1 MVKRK
6 IKITEHNKRI
16 NLVAEDKELTKRFI
30 DYSEGLT
37 IKEIKE
43 LNLIK
48 VSKEFNIKRDH
59 LHKKLPL
66 LYKEFYKVKK
76 KYNLKNL
83 DDECCSI
90 IGKLVD
96 EEYFK
101 NKIINMKLICEIL
114 DISINTLKHLPKL
127 RLLIIDI
134 EIKYNGRAFYQKIIE
149 K

>member
-1 MVKRK
+1 MGDR
-6 IKITEHNKRI
+6 
-16 NLVAEDKELTKRFI
+16 
-30 DYSEGLT
+30 DYSVSRDFSKQRLFAQTGNLT
-37 IKEIKE
+37 QIRD
-43 LNLIK
+43 
-48 VSKEFNIKRDH
+48 FNIKRDH